1 MLVHFMRLA
10 AVTILLGAAT
20 ANAVA
25 QDLTELR
32 KRASSDDAQT
42 VEEAIA
48 HGTARAAVINNLRP
62 NPLGVGGARFR
73 VKRNPAGTGAFVYEP
88 QTRFSGVERKL
99 VWWVSDQGEAFPVNG
114 AAKAVTPDLEFAPR
128 SVVPS
133 PQDVVSYIFE
143 GKALQPHAQ
152 AEPTPAGETFT
163 VKEYHA
169 YRLVVDAP
177 MTISE
182 EGAQRRAGQCLRL
195 SVAQVSAAVKQVQGV
210 LLQNSWMGRPGEEI
224 QHASDWSGQPP
235 VPDC

>member
-1 MLVHFMRLA
+1 LCLSCPPR
-10 AVTILLGAAT
+10 
-20 ANAVA
+20 
-25 QDLTELR
+25 
-32 KRASSDDAQT
+32 
-42 VEEAIA
+42 
-48 HGTARAAVINNLRP
+48 
-62 NPLGVGGARFR
+62 
-73 VKRNPAGTGAFVYEP
+73 
-88 QTRFSGVERKL
+88 
-99 VWWVSDQGEAFPVNG
+99 
-114 AAKAVTPDLEFAPR
+114 PR
-128 SVVPS
+128 SLS
-133 PQDVVSYIFE
+133 IFCILFPACRRPPRSALFPYTTLFRS
-143 GKALQPHAQ
+143 KALQPHAQ